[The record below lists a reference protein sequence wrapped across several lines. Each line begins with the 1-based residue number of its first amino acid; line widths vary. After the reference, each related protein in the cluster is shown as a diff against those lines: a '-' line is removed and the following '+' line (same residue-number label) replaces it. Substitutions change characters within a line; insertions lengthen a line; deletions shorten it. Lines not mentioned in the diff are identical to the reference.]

1 MSNSQKFLKMLS
13 GFIEAGILTSQDLSK
28 EVLTSMKFNKEKVLN
43 KLELVT
49 REEFNILK
57 KLVED
62 QKKEIR
68 LLKRKKKKN
77 FYA

>member
-62 QKKEIR
+62 QKERNKTF
-68 LLKRKKKKN
+68 KAKKKEK
-77 FYA
+77 

>member
-68 LLKRKKKKN
+68 LLKRKKKKK
-77 FYA
+77 

>member
-1 MSNSQKFLKMLS
+1 MLS

-68 LLKRKKKKN
+68 LLKRKKKKK
-77 FYA
+77 

>member
-1 MSNSQKFLKMLS
+1 MDNSQKILKMLS

-28 EVLTSMKFNKEKVLN
+28 EVLTSMKFNKAKVLN

-62 QKKEIR
+62 QQKEIR
-68 LLKRKKKKN
+68 TLKRKKKKK
-77 FYA
+77 

>member
-49 REEFNILK
+49 SEEFNILK

-68 LLKRKKKKN
+68 L
-77 FYA
+77 

>member
-28 EVLTSMKFNKEKVLN
+28 EVLTSMKFNKAKVLN

-57 KLVED
+57 KLVWVR
-62 QKKEIR
+62 QKQPY
-68 LLKRKKKKN
+68 LLSL
-77 FYA
+77 

>member
-28 EVLTSMKFNKEKVLN
+28 EVLTSIKFNKEKVLN

-68 LLKRKKKKN
+68 LLKGKKKKK
-77 FYA
+77 

>member
-68 LLKRKKKKN
+68 LLKGKKKKK
-77 FYA
+77 

>member
-28 EVLTSMKFNKEKVLN
+28 EVLTSMKFNKAKVLN

-62 QKKEIR
+62 QQKEIR
-68 LLKRKKKKN
+68 TLKRKKN
-77 FYA
+77 VQP

>member
-28 EVLTSMKFNKEKVLN
+28 EVLTSMKFNKAKVLN

-62 QKKEIR
+62 QQKEIR
-68 LLKRKKKKN
+68 TLKRKKKKK
-77 FYA
+77 

>member
-1 MSNSQKFLKMLS
+1 MLS

-28 EVLTSMKFNKEKVLN
+28 EVLTSMKFNKAKVLN

-49 REEFNILK
+49 REEFNKLK

-62 QKKEIR
+62 QQKEIR
-68 LLKRKKKKN
+68 TLKRKKKKK
-77 FYA
+77 